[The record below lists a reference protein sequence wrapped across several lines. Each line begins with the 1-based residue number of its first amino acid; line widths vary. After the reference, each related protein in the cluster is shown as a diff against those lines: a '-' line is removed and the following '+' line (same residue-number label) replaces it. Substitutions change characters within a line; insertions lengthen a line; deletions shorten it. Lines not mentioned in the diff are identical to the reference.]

1 MAIAALVGFPS
12 LATGRLRS
20 SEPLYTSP
28 ALLWLPI
35 LLYNCTTKKVSH
47 WLVTRMWSLLIFFFF
62 KKKYIYTHRDRQR
75 ATANLGDIT
84 VAREMARVVG
94 SLDGELAHVV
104 RALAL
109 PVCVCSASANL
120 NKKKIATKKCP
131 RGRGEGELGLKRF
144 VIVFFNFLAY
154 LEYSSPAYSYF
165 SRFPLFPPPQKSRHT
180 GTVIRPSPTWSMPLW
195 RARRCDVLSRT
206 IVSS

>member
-47 WLVTRMWSLLIFFFF
+47 WLGTRMWSLLIFF
-62 KKKYIYTHRDRQR
+62 KKKMYTHRDRQR

-109 PVCVCSASANL
+109 PVCICSASANL
-120 NKKKIATKKCP
+120 IKKNCNEKVP
-131 RGRGEGELGLKRF
+131 PGGRGNIGAQTFRDCL
-144 VIVFFNFLAY
+144 FFNFLAY
-154 LEYSSPAYSYF
+154 LEYSSPAYSYL
-165 SRFPLFPPPQKSRHT
+165 SRFPLFPPPQKSRHI